1 MFDSMIVVLVI
12 VVVTFLSRAL
22 PFMIF
27 NSKRNAPSFLH
38 YLGKVLPNAIV
49 GMLIVYC
56 LKGMDI
62 SSFPFGANEVLAL
75 GCVIVLQFLFKLPIL
90 SIVAGTGL
98 YMYLVQSEVLASL
111 FHF

>member
-1 MFDSMIVVLVI
+1 MFDSIVVVLVI

-27 NSKRNAPSFLH
+27 NSKRNAPNFLC

-56 LKGMDI
+56 LKDI
-62 SSFPFGANEVLAL
+62 DINISPFGSNEILAL
-75 GCVIVLQFLFKLPIL
+75 LCVVVLQIVLKISVV
-90 SIVAGTGL
+90 SIIAGTIL
-98 YMYLVQSEVLASL
+98 YMYLIQSNILNS
-111 FHF
+111 FFNF

>member
-1 MFDSMIVVLVI
+1 MFDSMVVVLI
-12 VVVTFLSRAL
+12 IIVVTFLSRAL

-62 SSFPFGANEVLAL
+62 RSFPFGANEILAL
-75 GCVIVLQFLFKLPIL
+75 LCVVLLQFLFKLPIL

-98 YMYLVQSEVLASL
+98 YMYLIQSEILASL

>member
-1 MFDSMIVVLVI
+1 MFHSIVIVLVI

-62 SSFPFGANEVLAL
+62 GSFPFGANEVLAL
-75 GCVIVLQFLFKLPIL
+75 LCVIVLQFFFKLPIL
-90 SIVAGTGL
+90 SIALGTGL
-98 YMYLVQSEVLASL
+98 YMYLVQSEIISSL
-111 FHF
+111 LHS